1 MNPLQI
7 LINFV
12 VIIFVLGII
21 WMAADWMKLSPQL
34 KNIILAIAG
43 FLCLI
48 WLLSIFGVGLN
59 F

>member
-1 MNPLQI
+1 MNPIEI

-21 WMAADWMKLSPQL
+21 WMASDWMRISAQL
-34 KNIILAIAG
+34 RNILLAIAG

-48 WLLSIFGVGLN
+48 WLLGQFGVGLP